1 MLFSD
6 GDGRAVTAKANRL
19 KPGTGYDDVK
29 SAAEADGGQPDEI
42 EIGAGETRTVEKE
55 PADGEVSVY
64 LNSESSDMVSVDVYD
79 SDQPAGRLILKPR
92 TFASYTVSGLK
103 GLCRLVISASAPTKA
118 LIY

>member
-1 MLFSD
+1 M
-6 GDGRAVTAKANRL
+6 TAKANRL

-29 SAAEADGGQPDEI
+29 SAAEADGGQPYET
-42 EIGAGETRTVEKE
+42 EIGAGETKTIEKE
-55 PADGEVSVY
+55 PTDGEVSVY
-64 LNSESSDMVSVDVYD
+64 LNSESSDMVSIDVYD
-79 SDQPAGRLILKPR
+79 SDQPAGRLLLKPR